1 MSRTRGRRRPFARKR
16 GSMKHWM
23 FYPAL
28 WAGKLFLWRY
38 RQEGRLQNDRPG
50 MVSMRLCGEFLR
62 DVAKPDLT
70 IAVSGTNGKT
80 TISSML
86 ASVLTAD
93 GRSVSYNDWG
103 ANHHAGHARCLLDAV
118 DIWNRPT
125 KDVAV
130 IEMDELISPLN
141 VPAIRPEYLI
151 LNNLGRDSMLRN
163 ANPQYIQGRLAKAAA
178 GSPETTVVVN
188 GDDPLS
194 CFLGEGNRRIRFGVG
209 DLHLDPLPSI
219 APDCTVCPVC
229 GAPIQF
235 RYRQYRQVG
244 DFFCGKCGMT
254 RPEPEYFVE
263 RVDYDRGTLTMRE
276 PRGTY
281 TYPLISPSVFNL
293 YDEAAAITLLRDL
306 GIAPEVLAQ
315 ELKQAAIPAS
325 RRSRETVAGVELI
338 TQMTKGQN
346 PAAASSVFER
356 IAKDPAPKEL
366 VLLLDEVYTDP
377 HKSETAAWIFDTDY
391 EDLNRPEIRKIIVGG
406 ARYLDHKVR
415 LLLAGVPR
423 EKIVCIR
430 DPFETPKY
438 VDTQGVQEIFV
449 LHDVVFISRGRQVRD
464 KIAEKLRAER
474 EEGAV
479 YGD

>member
-1 MSRTRGRRRPFARKR
+1 
-16 GSMKHWM
+16 MKSLM
-23 FYPAL
+23 FFPAL

-38 RQEGRLQNDRPG
+38 RREGRLQNDRPG

-62 DVAKPDLT
+62 DAAKPELT

-86 ASVLTAD
+86 ASVLAAE

-103 ANHHAGHARCLLDAV
+103 ANHHAGHARLLLDAV
-118 DIWNRPT
+118 NIWNRPT
-125 KDVAV
+125 KDAAV
-130 IEMDELISPLN
+130 VEMDELISPTN
-141 VPAIRPEYLI
+141 VPALRPKYLI

-163 ANPQYIQGRLAKAAA
+163 ANPLFIRDRLAQAAA
-178 GSPETTVVVN
+178 ASPETTVIVN
-188 GDDPLS
+188 GDDPLC
-194 CFLGEGNRRIRFGVG
+194 CFLGEKNRRIRFGVG

-219 APDCTVCPVC
+219 APDCTVCPAC
-229 GAPIQF
+229 GAPIRF

-244 DFFCGKCGMT
+244 DFFCEKCGMT

-263 RVDYDRGTLTMRE
+263 RVDYDRGMLTMRE
-276 PRGTY
+276 PGGTY
-281 TYPLISPSVFNL
+281 EYPLISPSVFNL

-306 GIAPEVLAQ
+306 GVSAEDLA
-315 ELKQAAIPAS
+315 EDLKRVTIPAS

-346 PAAASSVFER
+346 PAAASAVFER
-356 IAKDPAPKEL
+356 IARDPAPKEL
-366 VLLLDEVYTDP
+366 VLLVDEVFADP

-391 EDLNRPEIRKIIVGG
+391 EYLNRPEIRKIIVGG

-430 DPFETPKY
+430 DPFETPAY
-438 VDTQGVQEIFV
+438 VDAQGIREIFV

-474 EEGAV
+474 EGRDA
-479 YGD
+479 